1 MMAKPMTVSA
11 RTLAGNHAPP
21 RARTAVR
28 RTRVPDPGVVFLAA
42 ITAAAVAAPLLARY
56 GPTDMSKD
64 AVLALPSWSHLM
76 GTDQFGRDILS
87 RLLYGGRIA
96 LLIGVGATAIAAV
109 CGVPLGLWTGFK
121 GGILDAIAMRTVDTL
136 LAIPP
141 VLLAM
146 ALVAAVGPGSA
157 NVGVAVAVV
166 GLPQFARIARA
177 GVLTHR
183 AMEYVEASAAAG
195 ARDARIVFRTILP
208 NVLSPVLIQ
217 IPIGVSRAI
226 LLEASLSFLGLG
238 TQPPQPSWGLMISES
253 REYMYA
259 APWYG
264 IFPGTLIALTVLALN
279 HVADRVRGRWR
290 AEGRA

>member
-1 MMAKPMTVSA
+1 MSVTA
-11 RTLAGNHAPP
+11 RGFSDPGIGL
-21 RARTAVR
+21 RARPAVR
-28 RTRVPDPGVVFLAA
+28 RPHLFDPGVFFLVA
-42 ITAAAVAAPLLARY
+42 IVAAAAAAPLLARY
-56 GPTDMSKD
+56 GPTDMGKESI
-64 AVLALPSWSHLM
+64 LALPSWSHLL

-87 RLLYGGRIA
+87 RLLYGSRIA
-96 LLIGVGATAIAAV
+96 LLIGGGSTAVAAF

-121 GGILDAIAMRTVDTL
+121 GGAVDAVAMRTVDTL
-136 LAIPP
+136 LAVPP

-146 ALVAAVGPGSA
+146 ALVAMVGPGSVNA
-157 NVGVAVAVV
+157 GLAIALV

-183 AMEYVEASAAAG
+183 QMEYVEASVAAG
-195 ARDARIVFRTILP
+195 ARDTRIVFRTILP

-217 IPIGVSRAI
+217 IPVGVSRAI

-264 IFPGTLIALTVLALN
+264 IFPGALIALTVLALN
-279 HVADRVRGRWR
+279 RLTDHVRSRWR
-290 AEGRA
+290 ADRAR

>member
-1 MMAKPMTVSA
+1 MSVTA
-11 RTLAGNHAPP
+11 RSLSDPGIGL
-21 RARTAVR
+21 RARPGVR
-28 RTRVPDPGVVFLAA
+28 RPRWFDPGAVFLAA
-42 ITAAAVAAPLLARY
+42 IAAAAAAAPFLARY
-56 GPTDMSKD
+56 GPTDIGKESI
-64 AVLALPSWSHLM
+64 LALPSWSHLL
-76 GTDQFGRDILS
+76 GTDQFGRDTLS
-87 RLLYGGRIA
+87 RLLYGSRTA
-96 LLIGVGATAIAAV
+96 LLIGGGSTAVAAL

-121 GGILDAIAMRTVDTL
+121 GGAVDAVAMRTVDTL
-136 LAIPP
+136 LAVPP

-146 ALVAAVGPGSA
+146 ALVAVVGPGSVNA
-157 NVGVAVAVV
+157 GIAIALV

-183 AMEYVEASAAAG
+183 QMEYVEASVAAG

-217 IPIGVSRAI
+217 IPVGVSRAI

-264 IFPGTLIALTVLALN
+264 IFPGALIALTVLALN
-279 HVADRVRGRWR
+279 RLADHTRGRWR
-290 AEGRA
+290 ADRAQ

>member
-1 MMAKPMTVSA
+1 MSVTA
-11 RTLAGNHAPP
+11 RSLA
-21 RARTAVR
+21 
-28 RTRVPDPGVVFLAA
+28 DPGVRLRARPAA
-42 ITAAAVAAPLLARY
+42 RRPRRVDPGAAFMVAIVAAAAAAPLLARY
-56 GPTDMSKD
+56 GPTEMGKESI
-64 AVLALPSWSHLM
+64 LALPSWSHLL

-87 RLLYGGRIA
+87 RLLYGSRTA
-96 LLIGVGATAIAAV
+96 LLIGAGSTAVAAF

-121 GGILDAIAMRTVDTL
+121 GGAVDAVAMRTVDTL
-136 LAIPP
+136 LAVPP

-146 ALVAAVGPGSA
+146 ALVAAVGPGSVNA
-157 NVGVAVAVV
+157 GIAIALV

-183 AMEYVEASAAAG
+183 QMEYVEASVAAG

-253 REYMYA
+253 REYLYA

-264 IFPGTLIALTVLALN
+264 IFPGALIALTVLALN
-279 HVADRVRGRWR
+279 DVADRVRGRWS
-290 AEGRA
+290 AGGAL

>member
-1 MMAKPMTVSA
+1 MTVSA
-11 RTLAGNHAPP
+11 SALAGNHAPL
-21 RARTAVR
+21 RARAAR
-28 RTRVPDPGVVFLAA
+28 RARVPDAGAVFLIA
-42 ITAAAVAAPLLARY
+42 IAAAAAAAPLLARY
-56 GPTDMSKD
+56 GPTDMSKE
-64 AVLALPSWSHLM
+64 AVLALPSWSHLA

-87 RLLYGGRIA
+87 RLLYGARIA
-96 LLIGVGATAIAAV
+96 LAIGVGSTAVAAV

-121 GGILDAIAMRTVDTL
+121 GGAVDAAAMRTVDTL

-146 ALVAAVGPGSA
+146 ALVAAVGPGSVNA
-157 NVGVAVAVV
+157 GVAIAIV

-183 AMEYVEASAAAG
+183 EMEYVEASVAAG

-208 NVLSPVLIQ
+208 NVLSPVLVQ

-264 IFPGTLIALTVLALN
+264 IFPGLLIALTVLALN
-279 HVADRVRGRWR
+279 HAADRVRARWSPDR
-290 AEGRA
+290 AR

>member
-1 MMAKPMTVSA
+1 MSVSA
-11 RTLAGNHAPP
+11 RSLVDPRVGL
-21 RARTAVR
+21 RARPRLR
-28 RTRVPDPGVVFLAA
+28 RRGLFDPGAVFLAA
-42 ITAAAVAAPLLARY
+42 IAAAAIAAPLLARY
-56 GPTDMSKD
+56 SPTDMSKES
-64 AVLALPSWSHLM
+64 VLALPSWGHLL

-87 RLLYGGRIA
+87 RLLYGARTA
-96 LLIGVGATAIAAV
+96 LLIGVGSTTVSAV

-121 GGILDAIAMRTVDTL
+121 GGAVDAVAMRTVDTL
-136 LAIPP
+136 LAVPP

-146 ALVAAVGPGSA
+146 ALVAAVGPGSLNA
-157 NVGVAVAVV
+157 GIAIALV

-177 GVLTHR
+177 GVLIHR
-183 AMEYVEASAAAG
+183 EMEYVEASVAAG

-264 IFPGTLIALTVLALN
+264 IFPGALIALTVLALN
-279 HVADRVRGRWR
+279 RLADRVRGRWSANR
-290 AEGRA
+290 AP

>member
-1 MMAKPMTVSA
+1 MTVSA
-11 RTLAGNHAPP
+11 EALADTHAQF
-21 RARTAVR
+21 RARRAAR
-28 RTRVPDPGVVFLAA
+28 RVRVPDAGAVFLVAV
-42 ITAAAVAAPLLARY
+42 TAAAAAAPLLARY
-56 GPTDMSKD
+56 GPTDMSKET
-64 AVLALPSWSHLM
+64 VLALPSWSHFA

-87 RLLYGGRIA
+87 RLLYGARIA
-96 LLIGVGATAIAAV
+96 LAIGAGSTAVAAV

-121 GGILDAIAMRTVDTL
+121 GGAVDAVAMRTVDTL

-146 ALVAAVGPGSA
+146 ALVAAVGPGSVNA
-157 NVGVAVAVV
+157 GVAIAIV

-177 GVLTHR
+177 GMLTHR
-183 AMEYVEASAAAG
+183 EMEYVEASVAAG

-238 TQPPQPSWGLMISES
+238 TQPPQPSWGLMVSES

-264 IFPGTLIALTVLALN
+264 IFPGVLIALTVLALN
-279 HVADRVRGRWR
+279 HAADRVRARWSTDR
-290 AEGRA
+290 AR

>member
-1 MMAKPMTVSA
+1 MTVSA
-11 RTLAGNHAPP
+11 KTLARDRAHL
-21 RARTAVR
+21 RARTAARGAWVL
-28 RTRVPDPGVVFLAA
+28 DPGVAFLAA
-42 ITAAAVAAPLLARY
+42 ITAAIVAAPLLARY
-56 GPTDMSKD
+56 GPTDMNKE
-64 AVLALPSWSHLM
+64 AVLALPSWTHLL
-76 GTDQFGRDILS
+76 GTDQFGRDMLS
-87 RLLYGGRIA
+87 RLLHGGRIA
-96 LLIGVGATAIAAV
+96 LLIGVGATVIAAV

-121 GGILDAIAMRTVDTL
+121 GGTVDAIAMRTVDTL

-146 ALVAAVGPGSA
+146 ALVAAVGPGSVNA
-157 NVGVAVAVV
+157 GVAVAVV
-166 GLPQFARIARA
+166 GLPQFARIVRA
-177 GVLTHR
+177 NVLTHKE
-183 AMEYVEASAAAG
+183 MEYVEAAVAAG

-264 IFPGTLIALTVLALN
+264 IFPGAAIALTVLALN
-279 HVADRVRGRWR
+279 HVADRVRARWR
-290 AEGRA
+290 TEGRV

>member
-1 MMAKPMTVSA
+1 MTLSA
-11 RTLAGNHAPP
+11 EALADNHAQF
-21 RARTAVR
+21 RARRAAR
-28 RTRVPDPGVVFLAA
+28 RVRVPDAGAVFLIAV
-42 ITAAAVAAPLLARY
+42 TAAAAAAPLLARY
-56 GPTDMSKD
+56 GPTDMSKET
-64 AVLALPSWSHLM
+64 VLALPSWSHFA

-87 RLLYGGRIA
+87 RLLYGARIA
-96 LLIGVGATAIAAV
+96 LLIGAGSTAVAAV

-121 GGILDAIAMRTVDTL
+121 GGAVDAVAMRTVDTL

-146 ALVAAVGPGSA
+146 ALVAAVGPGSVNA
-157 NVGVAVAVV
+157 GVAIAIV

-183 AMEYVEASAAAG
+183 EMEYVEASVAAG

-238 TQPPQPSWGLMISES
+238 TQPPQPSWGLMVSES

-264 IFPGTLIALTVLALN
+264 IFPGVLIALTVLALN
-279 HVADRVRGRWR
+279 HAADRVRARWSTDR
-290 AEGRA
+290 AR

>member
-1 MMAKPMTVSA
+1 MTVSA
-11 RTLAGNHAPP
+11 GALADNHAQL
-21 RARTAVR
+21 RARKAARGV
-28 RTRVPDPGVVFLAA
+28 RVPDAGAVFLIA
-42 ITAAAVAAPLLARY
+42 ITAAAAAAPLLARY
-56 GPTDMSKD
+56 GPTDMSKET
-64 AVLALPSWSHLM
+64 VLALPSWSHLA

-87 RLLYGGRIA
+87 RLMYGARIA
-96 LLIGVGATAIAAV
+96 LLIGAGSTAVAAV

-121 GGILDAIAMRTVDTL
+121 GGAVDAVAMRTVDTL

-146 ALVAAVGPGSA
+146 ALVAAVGPGSVNA
-157 NVGVAVAVV
+157 GVAIAIV

-183 AMEYVEASAAAG
+183 EMEYVEASVAAG

-208 NVLSPVLIQ
+208 NVLSPVLVQ

-264 IFPGTLIALTVLALN
+264 IFPGLLIALTVLALN
-279 HVADRVRGRWR
+279 HAADRVRARWSPDR
-290 AEGRA
+290 AR

>member
-1 MMAKPMTVSA
+1 MTVSA
-11 RTLAGNHAPP
+11 RSLVDHHVGLRP
-21 RARTAVR
+21 RPAVR
-28 RTRVPDPGVVFLAA
+28 RTRVPDAGALFLAA
-42 ITAAAVAAPLLARY
+42 ITAAAAAAPLLARY
-56 GPTDMSKD
+56 APTDMNKE
-64 AVLALPSWSHLM
+64 AVLALPSWTHLL

-87 RLLYGGRIA
+87 RLLYGARTA
-96 LLIGVGATAIAAV
+96 LLIGVGSTAVSAAL
-109 CGVPLGLWTGFK
+109 GVPLGLWTGFK
-121 GGILDAIAMRTVDTL
+121 GGAVDAVAMRTVDTL

-146 ALVAAVGPGSA
+146 ALVAAVGPGSLNA
-157 NVGVAVAVV
+157 GVAIALV

-183 AMEYVEASAAAG
+183 EMEYVEASVAAG

-238 TQPPQPSWGLMISES
+238 TQPPEPSWGLMISES

-264 IFPGTLIALTVLALN
+264 IFPGALIALTVLALN
-279 HVADRVRGRWR
+279 HLADRVRGRWSADR
-290 AEGRA
+290 AR

>member
-1 MMAKPMTVSA
+1 MSVSA
-11 RTLAGNHAPP
+11 RSLADHRIGLGAPP
-21 RARTAVR
+21 AVR
-28 RTRVPDPGVVFLAA
+28 RRWMSDPGALFIAG
-42 ITAAAVAAPLLARY
+42 ITAAAIAAPLLARY
-56 GPTDMSKD
+56 GPTDMSKES
-64 AVLALPSWSHLM
+64 VLALPSWTHLL

-87 RLLYGGRIA
+87 RLLYGTRTA
-96 LLIGVGATAIAAV
+96 LLIGVGSTAVAAV
-109 CGVPLGLWTGFK
+109 FGVPLGLWTGFR
-121 GGILDAIAMRTVDTL
+121 GGMVDAVAMRTVDTL
-136 LAIPP
+136 LAVPP
-141 VLLAM
+141 VLLAL
-146 ALVAAVGPGSA
+146 ALVAAVGPGSVNA
-157 NVGVAVAVV
+157 GVAIALV

-183 AMEYVEASAAAG
+183 EMDYVEASVAAG

-217 IPIGVSRAI
+217 IPIGVARAI

-264 IFPGTLIALTVLALN
+264 IFPGAVIALTVLALN
-279 HVADRVRGRWR
+279 HLTDRVRSRWSADRGR
-290 AEGRA
+290 

>member
-1 MMAKPMTVSA
+1 
-11 RTLAGNHAPP
+11 
-21 RARTAVR
+21 
-28 RTRVPDPGVVFLAA
+28 
-42 ITAAAVAAPLLARY
+42 
-56 GPTDMSKD
+56 
-64 AVLALPSWSHLM
+64 M

-96 LLIGVGATAIAAV
+96 LMIGAGATAVAAAT
-109 CGVPLGLWTGFK
+109 GVPVGLWTGFK
-121 GGILDAIAMRTVDTL
+121 GGPLDAIAMRSVDTL

-146 ALVAAVGPGSA
+146 ALVAAVGPGSVNA
-157 NVGVAVAVV
+157 GIAVAVV

-183 AMEYVEASAAAG
+183 QLEYVEASVAAG
-195 ARDARIVFRTILP
+195 AGSARIVFRTILP

-264 IFPGTLIALTVLALN
+264 IFPGAVIALTVLALN
-279 HVADRVRGRWR
+279 HVADRVRARWR
-290 AEGRA
+290 TGGSP